1 MFFTTLVSFKFKYSI
16 NSFILL
22 TVRNKKGQFGARGT
36 KKKRLFFPTTSS
48 FFNVAGSI
56 IIIHHLFSLQP
67 MGAEDVSQPFA
78 HLRQWESTSIIVPLF
93 SSWADLVNLH
103 LKILWIHFWW
113 IPHGRRMLNKT
124 IKCRFTLFN
133 SVLLIFVLI
142 DQTMSSIHFCWSE
155 SFEILQSQSTALLI
169 LSEFTCCSK
178 AHLLGS
184 PCRLMHVTGIQ
195 LVDR

>member
-1 MFFTTLVSFKFKYSI
+1 MVSFKFKYSI

-22 TVRNKKGQFGARGT
+22 TVRNKKGRFGGRGT
-36 KKKRLFFPTTSS
+36 KKKREAVFPTTSS
-48 FFNVAGSI
+48 FFNEAGSI
-56 IIIHHLFSLQP
+56 IIIRRHLFSLQP

-78 HLRQWESTSIIVPLF
+78 HLRQRESTSIIVPLF

-113 IPHGRRMLNKT
+113 IPHGRRMLNET

-133 SVLLIFVLI
+133 SILLVFVLI
-142 DQTMSSIHFCWSE
+142 GQTASSIHFCWSE

-184 PCRLMHVTGIQ
+184 PCRLLHMSQ
-195 LVDR
+195 EFS